1 MQLFWYILKQYDE
14 IAQKDD
20 FNSLIP
26 ATNYITFG
34 HKLLRGEDQ
43 RMFGVQVPI
52 QNELS
57 ILTTF
62 SVYTILI
69 TILKGNT
76 LTQK

>member
-26 ATNYITFG
+26 ATNYIIFG

-43 RMFGVQVPI
+43 RMFGVQV
-52 QNELS
+52 
-57 ILTTF
+57 TTF
-62 SVYTILI
+62 LVYT
-69 TILKGNT
+69 
-76 LTQK
+76 